1 MDLSRMPD
9 GCPDFLDISLGDP
22 AGNIFN
28 SDPLEILGD
37 GQQAGHIGKLHVGE
51 HNFMNDRIYEAYFG
65 VTEDEVRDLFREYK
79 SVSFEELK
87 QWYDG
92 YRMSDGRRL
101 FNPRSVLTHI
111 FAIAQ
116 NNEGKEWIQ
125 KTCGFPGSHKK
136 RKLKKDGGETQLH
149 TVRADL
155 HDEFFGRR
163 VRHSSAEP
171 DHQRN

>member
-1 MDLSRMPD
+1 
-9 GCPDFLDISLGDP
+9 
-22 AGNIFN
+22 
-28 SDPLEILGD
+28 
-37 GQQAGHIGKLHVGE
+37 
-51 HNFMNDRIYEAYFG
+51 MNDRIYEAYFG

-125 KTCGFPGSHKK
+125 KNLRFS
-136 RKLKKDGGETQLH
+136 RK
-149 TVRADL
+149 
-155 HDEFFGRR
+155 
-163 VRHSSAEP
+163 P
-171 DHQRN
+171 

>member
-1 MDLSRMPD
+1 MP
-9 GCPDFLDISLGDP
+9 GFPRHIFRRSCREHIQFRS
-22 AGNIFN
+22 AG
-28 SDPLEILGD
+28 ILGD

-125 KTCGFPGSHKK
+125 KNLRFS
-136 RKLKKDGGETQLH
+136 RK
-149 TVRADL
+149 
-155 HDEFFGRR
+155 
-163 VRHSSAEP
+163 P
-171 DHQRN
+171 